1 MNKLGW
7 LHSQKGRVTFL
18 KGKNYIPKNG
28 KVTFPKGKITFPK
41 EEGYIMKKTVK
52 YRIITM
58 GTGRTLNKG
67 FATWEDAYNWII
79 IRDYGQYEKEGG
91 WKIITYLG

>member
-1 MNKLGW
+1 
-7 LHSQKGRVTFL
+7 
-18 KGKNYIPKNG
+18 
-28 KVTFPKGKITFPK
+28 
-41 EEGYIMKKTVK
+41 MKKTVK